1 MYSMN
6 SFTTSAIP
14 LICESGRDLPKRGT
28 LGGDNFLMSNL
39 GSGCVEGDPLLPFLF
54 NPILAQ
60 VFECVARWNWCV
72 QADILIFHRLTRT
85 EGLC

>member
-28 LGGDNFLMSNL
+28 LGGDNFPMSNL
-39 GSGCVEGDPLLPFLF
+39 GSGCVKGDPLLPFLF
-54 NPILAQ
+54 KLRFSSVLQDRIG
-60 VFECVARWNWCV
+60 VFKPARAVSRN
-72 QADILIFHRLTRT
+72 R
-85 EGLC
+85 GGY

>member
-54 NPILAQ
+54 KLRFSSALQDGIG
-60 VFECVARWNWCV
+60 VFKPARAVSSN
-72 QADILIFHRLTRT
+72 R
-85 EGLC
+85 GGY